1 MQKRAKKGSAKKSR
15 AKQAEPLGFEEALT
29 RLEAVV
35 DQLEEGELQLEASLQ
50 IFEEGVRLSR
60 ECAAQLDAA
69 EARIE
74 VLTREGEA
82 WKAEPLRERD
92 DLDAES
98 ASQEES
104 EG

>member
-1 MQKRAKKGSAKKSR
+1 MKKRANKGSAKQEEALS
-15 AKQAEPLGFEEALT
+15 FEEALT

-35 DQLEEGELQLEASLQ
+35 DELEEGELQLEASLQ

-74 VLTREGEA
+74 VLTREGDA

-92 DLDAES
+92 ALAAEGVS
-98 ASQEES
+98 REES